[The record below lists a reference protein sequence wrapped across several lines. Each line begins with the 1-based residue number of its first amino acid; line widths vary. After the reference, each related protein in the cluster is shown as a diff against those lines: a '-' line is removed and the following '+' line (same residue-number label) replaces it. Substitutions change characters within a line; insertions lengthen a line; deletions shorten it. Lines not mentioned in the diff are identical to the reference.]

1 MQKFLLTYF
10 IFLFSPLIL
19 FSQSSVLERKLH
31 RNWTFQEKN
40 SNKWFPATVP
50 GCVHTDLM
58 ANGIIEDPYYRLN
71 ESKVQWVDKKDWIYQ
86 NIFET
91 SEDEIELQN
100 HELIFEGLDTYASV
114 YLNDSIIL
122 ESNNMHRTYNVD
134 VKPFLKK
141 GKNTLRIVLES
152 PIKKGLELYNSLYYT
167 IPVSA
172 VSGSTPIK
180 RAM

>member
-10 IFLFSPLIL
+10 IFLFSPPIL

-31 RNWTFQEKN
+31 TNWTFQEKN

-58 ANGIIEDPYYRLN
+58 TNGIIEDPYYRLN

-100 HELIFEGLDTYASV
+100 HELRFEGLDTYARV
-114 YLNDSIIL
+114 YLNDC
-122 ESNNMHRTYNVD
+122 
-134 VKPFLKK
+134 
-141 GKNTLRIVLES
+141 
-152 PIKKGLELYNSLYYT
+152 
-167 IPVSA
+167 
-172 VSGSTPIK
+172 K
-180 RAM
+180 R

>member
-1 MQKFLLTYF
+1 MNYHYKTLGLKEDASQEEIKIAYDKLSKELDPANNDNLDFFAEEYQKIQEAYTALTGKK
-10 IFLFSPLIL
+10 P
-19 FSQSSVLERKLH
+19 E
-31 RNWTFQEKN
+31 EKN

-58 ANGIIEDPYYRLN
+58 TNGIIEDPYYRLN

-114 YLNDSIIL
+114 YLNDL
-122 ESNNMHRTYNVD
+122 NRLV
-134 VKPFLKK
+134 
-141 GKNTLRIVLES
+141 
-152 PIKKGLELYNSLYYT
+152 
-167 IPVSA
+167 
-172 VSGSTPIK
+172 
-180 RAM
+180 